1 MSENKGLFVLLDE
14 IVQKYIRDYFEIRSG
29 TLEENVPNDIFLG
42 IEAKEIINE
51 VYPIDI
57 KDTVYAI
64 DGSSRSL
71 TSAGGIIS
79 ISTLAI
85 SSSYSTIYGVF
96 PSLFGLP
103 GLPIN
108 KPFIGLASS
117 NPLRGKIEPY
127 LYSSNSL
134 FTSVSLSGEPFL
146 STDEPERIETEIR
159 GILETEALKITKG
172 KGITIVD
179 GPLFPSYIYLP
190 EKVKTIITKERSKV
204 IDKNYIGVVKRLDKS
219 NLLIKVLSRNS
230 AEFES
235 KYRINPQNFLSDESF
250 LFHLVRFN
258 YSPPYPILSIGPLIR
273 EVEKVKYY
281 ISYLVLPY
289 HKYVPKFSILRIES
303 VNREAV
309 SIISSLPFSGDGIPK
324 ILAIADKT
332 AKELSSGILKYIIFS
347 LNRIGFQESFRDKFE
362 VYSIV

>member
-1 MSENKGLFVLLDE
+1 MTENKGLFVLLNE
-14 IVQKYIRDYFEIRSG
+14 VVQKYIRDYFEMRSG
-29 TLEENVPNDIFLG
+29 TFEENAPSDVFLG
-42 IEAKEIINE
+42 VGTRELINE
-51 VYPIDI
+51 VLPSDVKNTI
-57 KDTVYAI
+57 YAI

-85 SSSYSTIYGVF
+85 SSSQLPIYGVF

-103 GLPIN
+103 SLPIN

-117 NPLRGKIEPY
+117 NPSKGKIEPF

-146 STDEPERIETEIR
+146 STQEPERIETEIR
-159 GILETEALKITKG
+159 GILETEALKITKD
-172 KGITIVD
+172 KGLTIID

-190 EKVKTIITKERSKV
+190 EKVKNILAKERSKIV
-204 IDKNYIGVVKRLDKS
+204 DKNYIGVVKRLDKS
-219 NLLIKVLSRNS
+219 NLLVKVLGKYSK
-230 AEFES
+230 EFES
-235 KYRINPQNFLSDESF
+235 KYRLNPQNFLSDESF
-250 LFHLVRFN
+250 LYNLVRFN
-258 YSPPYPILSIGPLIR
+258 YNPPYPILSIGPLIR
-273 EVEKVKYY
+273 EVEKIRYY
-281 ISYLVLPY
+281 TFYLIIPY

-303 VNREAV
+303 MNREAV
-309 SIISSLPFSGDGIPK
+309 NIVSSLPFSGDGIPK

-347 LNRIGFQESFRDKFE
+347 LNRIGFQESFRDRFE
-362 VYSIV
+362 VYGVV